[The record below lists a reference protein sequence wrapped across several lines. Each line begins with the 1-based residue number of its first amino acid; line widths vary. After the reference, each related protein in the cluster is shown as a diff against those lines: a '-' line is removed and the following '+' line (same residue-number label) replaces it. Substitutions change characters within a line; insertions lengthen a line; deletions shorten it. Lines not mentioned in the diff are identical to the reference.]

1 MGLKQRN
8 ILVMLSLFGLVC
20 AADRTL
26 YILHTNNTNSAL
38 ENCYCPDHP
47 YGAIEKRAAY
57 IETWLTEHPNTIV
70 VDSGDLISLTKR
82 GIKDSLASLAY
93 SAIPYDAI
101 LPGDQELIRGQEYL
115 TELLKRTA
123 APIVNTN
130 IRVPKIKN
138 SQPVRIIERDG
149 IRVAI
154 LGVVGPAAIK
164 YYPEA
169 VHATIALED
178 VNTAL
183 TRHLKDL
190 ENKADIIVLLTHQGY
205 DYDVK
210 LAANLIG
217 VDVIIGA
224 HSQTSLKTAQEI
236 NAILVAQAGKE
247 GYYIGIIEVKL
258 DEAKQISSK
267 SGYLVPMTL
276 DLPDHPRVME
286 LIKEY
291 EQKTGIVNRRKRK

>member
-1 MGLKQRN
+1 
-8 ILVMLSLFGLVC
+8 MLSLFGLVF

-57 IETWLTEHPNTIV
+57 IETWMAEHPNTII

-93 SAIPYDAI
+93 STIPYDAI
-101 LPGDQELIRGQEYL
+101 LPGDQELIRGEEYL

-130 IRVPKIKN
+130 IKVPKIKN
-138 SQPVRIIERDG
+138 SRPVRIIERGG
-149 IRVAI
+149 IKVAI
-154 LGVVGPAAIK
+154 LGVVSPAAIR

-169 VHATIALED
+169 IRATIALED

-183 TRHLKDL
+183 TRHLKGL

-210 LAANLIG
+210 LAANLTG

-236 NAILVAQAGKE
+236 NTILVAQAGKE

-258 DEAKQISSK
+258 DEAKKISSK

>member
-1 MGLKQRN
+1 MGLKQRI
-8 ILVMLSLFGLVC
+8 ILVMLSLFGLVY

-57 IETWLTEHPNTIV
+57 IENWLTEHPNTII
-70 VDSGDLISLTKR
+70 VDSGDLISLIKR
-82 GIKDSLASLAY
+82 AIKDSLASLAY
-93 SAIPYDAI
+93 STIPYDAI

-115 TELLKRTA
+115 IELLKRTA

-138 SQPVRIIERDG
+138 SRPVRIIERDG

-169 VHATIALED
+169 VRTTIALED

-183 TRHLKDL
+183 SKHLKGL
-190 ENKADIIVLLTHQGY
+190 ETKADIIVLLTHQGY

>member
-57 IETWLTEHPNTIV
+57 IENWLTEHPNTII
-70 VDSGDLISLTKR
+70 VDSGDLISLIKR
-82 GIKDSLASLAY
+82 AIKDSLASLAY
-93 SAIPYDAI
+93 STIPYDAI

-115 TELLKRTA
+115 IELLKRTA

-138 SQPVRIIERDG
+138 SRPVRIIKRGG

-164 YYPEA
+164 YYPDSVRA
-169 VHATIALED
+169 IIALED

-183 TRHLKDL
+183 TRHLKGL

-210 LAANLIG
+210 LAANLTG

-247 GYYIGIIEVKL
+247 GYYIGIIEVRL